1 MKEIENF
8 IQTKLRIITQEKHL
22 GKLQELFHI
31 LEVKAQLH
39 KLCETEGYI
48 LNDVLLTVYT
58 IQL

>member
-1 MKEIENF
+1 MKEMENF

-22 GKLQELFHI
+22 ESSARTVHI

-48 LNDVLLTVYT
+48 K
-58 IQL
+58 